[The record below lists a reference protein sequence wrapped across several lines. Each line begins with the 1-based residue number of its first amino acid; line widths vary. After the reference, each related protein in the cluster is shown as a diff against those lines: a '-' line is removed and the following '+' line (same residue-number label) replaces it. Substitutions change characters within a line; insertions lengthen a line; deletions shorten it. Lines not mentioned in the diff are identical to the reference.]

1 MKVGSAWNWRVET
14 KELFIAV
21 RAASENVVL
30 PSRSLPD
37 ISTRRFSLSRYLDVS
52 ARDAHR
58 RSSTEQSIINQ
69 GRNRILTTWVG
80 AQRKWFAPD

>member
-30 PSRSLPD
+30 PSKSLPD
-37 ISTRRFSLSRYLDVS
+37 ISTRRFSLSRYLDAS

-69 GRNRILTTWVG
+69 RRNRILTTWVG
-80 AQRKWFAPD
+80 A